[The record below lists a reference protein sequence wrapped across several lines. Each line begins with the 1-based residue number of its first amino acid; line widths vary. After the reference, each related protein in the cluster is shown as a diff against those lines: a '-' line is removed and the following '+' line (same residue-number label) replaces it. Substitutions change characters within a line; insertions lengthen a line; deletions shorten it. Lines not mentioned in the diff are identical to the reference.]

1 MSAMRSR
8 LVKVFGWVV
17 AILVGVLALWLV
29 VASLIYPFEYVRRMV
44 AWGESD
50 VGDYLNHFPQRRLE
64 ASPQPFEFDEAPDDA
79 RVSAIFESILEVE
92 DFDAFLESADTQ
104 AFIVIQDDEV
114 LYEHY
119 FNGMLR
125 DSMMTSFSVAKS
137 FDSALIGIAIDEGS
151 LSGVDDSITDYL
163 PELAERDARFRD
175 ITIRHVL
182 MMAAGLDFTE
192 DRWFLF
198 NGDGPLTTYHPDQ
211 RQITLENTKIVDPPG
226 QHFLYNK
233 YHPQLLG
240 MILERATGMSVTEY
254 MQTKLWDP
262 IGMEFDGSWSL
273 DSEGSG
279 FEKMEAGLNARAI
292 DFAKFGRLFLNNGNW
307 DGEQVI
313 PTEWVAESTGL
324 DPSTHR
330 ADHYPNQFGQEIYD
344 SGDGWYKY
352 MWYGKARDNGSYDF
366 AAEGDHG
373 QFIYVSPAHQL
384 IVIRNGFEY
393 GIPGHEWFDAFHR
406 FAGEL

>member
-1 MSAMRSR
+1 
-8 LVKVFGWVV
+8 
-17 AILVGVLALWLV
+17 
-29 VASLIYPFEYVRRMV
+29 
-44 AWGESD
+44 
-50 VGDYLNHFPQRRLE
+50 
-64 ASPQPFEFDEAPDDA
+64 
-79 RVSAIFESILEVE
+79 
-92 DFDAFLESADTQ
+92 
-104 AFIVIQDDEV
+104 
-114 LYEHY
+114 
-119 FNGMLR
+119 
-125 DSMMTSFSVAKS
+125 
-137 FDSALIGIAIDEGS
+137 
-151 LSGVDDSITDYL
+151 
-163 PELAERDARFRD
+163 
-175 ITIRHVL
+175 VL

-211 RQITLENTKIVDPPG
+211 RQITLQNTKIVDPPG
-226 QHFLYNK
+226 QYFLYNK

-262 IGMEFDGSWSL
+262 LGMEFDASWSL

-292 DFAKFGRLFLNNGNW
+292 DFAKFGRLFLNQGNW

-313 PTEWVAESTGL
+313 PTEWVVESTGL

-330 ADHYPNQFGQEIYD
+330 ADYYPNPFGQEIYD
-344 SGDGWYKY
+344 SGNGWYKY
-352 MWYGKARDNGSYDF
+352 MWYGAARDDGSYDF

-384 IVIRNGFEY
+384 IIVRNGIEY
-393 GIPGHEWFDAFHR
+393 GIPGHDWFDAFHR